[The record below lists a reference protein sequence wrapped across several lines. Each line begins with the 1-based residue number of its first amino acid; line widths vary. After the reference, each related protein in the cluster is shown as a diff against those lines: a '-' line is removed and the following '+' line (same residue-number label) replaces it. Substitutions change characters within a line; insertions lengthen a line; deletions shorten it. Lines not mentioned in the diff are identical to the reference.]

1 MSVEYKAGIVYGY
14 PVTDT
19 DIEQAQWNGLLEED
33 LENYKICL
41 DGYCGTDQNIFGLWC
56 GQAPMGGWEDLD
68 DILHDGAD
76 GDIDELEALYN
87 DYFKHKPAIPRLML
101 VGQVF

>member
-14 PVTDT
+14 PVRDT
-19 DIEQAQWNGLLEED
+19 DIVLARHAGLTD
-33 LENYKICL
+33 KDFDNYKISL
-41 DGYCGTDQNIFGLWC
+41 DGWCGTGEYIFGLWC

-76 GDIDELEALYN
+76 GDIDEMVALYE
-87 DYFKHKPAIPRLML
+87 DYFKHKPAQPRLML
-101 VGQVF
+101 IGQVF